1 MYVSNYWQAVSQRI
15 RTDLL
20 SRAREFHLEL
30 DDVSITHLSFGKEY
44 TAAVEAKQVAQQE
57 AERAKFVVDKAKQEK
72 KSTVI
77 KAQGEAKS
85 AKLIGDAVRD
95 NPGYIQ
101 LRRLEA
107 RRVVGACYSSTSP
120 RSSVISII
128 RRRATSLARCPS
140 RLTRSTLTRSR
151 CCST

>member
-1 MYVSNYWQAVSQRI
+1 MCI
-15 RTDLL
+15 RD
-20 SRAREFHLEL
+20 R
-30 DDVSITHLSFGKEY
+30 
-44 TAAVEAKQVAQQE
+44 KQVAQQE

-107 RRVVGACYSSTSP
+107 RRVVGAC
-120 RSSVISII
+120 
-128 RRRATSLARCPS
+128 
-140 RLTRSTLTRSR
+140 
-151 CCST
+151 

>member
-1 MYVSNYWQAVSQRI
+1 MQAVSQRI

-107 RRVVGACYSSTSP
+107 RRGQAHASHRPVLGHP
-120 RSSVISII
+120 SSVSLGGA
-128 RRRATSLARCPS
+128 RRRWHAVQVD
-140 RLTRSTLTRSR
+140 
-151 CCST
+151 